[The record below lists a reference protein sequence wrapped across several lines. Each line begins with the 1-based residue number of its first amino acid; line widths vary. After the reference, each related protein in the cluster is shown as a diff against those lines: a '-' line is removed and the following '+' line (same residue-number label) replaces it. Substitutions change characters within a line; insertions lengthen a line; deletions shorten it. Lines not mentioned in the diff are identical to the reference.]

1 MTRTD
6 YWQHPPGLSQGVVHY
21 GGQTFRNYTIGPG
34 YCLLTWSIY
43 EGQDRLDVPMLE
55 VVSHV
60 LLVMSI
66 LSVLVLIWFRK
77 RPTKDLLLQDSWGT
91 VRVSDCAIRLYNFV
105 GMADLLMAILTL
117 LLMTAPIPHED
128 DFAHW
133 VYTCARA
140 ALARLIPPSS
150 PTRRPPPPP
159 LGSPPPPPSSS
170 PPPLT
175 SSLAPDSL
183 AARGL
188 LDNLPWLCCLHNRL
202 PTRVGLLRTTLL
214 LATLIGVRACAV
226 FGEPA
231 LNDVRAHPPPAVRR
245 RAAATVIAPS
255 RCTHTCTLAGI
266 PAPSPT
272 RLFSPHPCPPPDPL
286 HRCPPPLRGQYL
298 FSFAPTELAMYANVS
313 FAVLYAILLLLTLSG
328 RCRPLRPQCRLWLLF
343 LAVCYMCSTLGYFL
357 FRIFAIDPTTAMW
370 IGELGLFLYVLLFAP
385 ALYASF
391 LLERAHWTRSTNSW
405 AGMPSLEPTNAPLLA
420 GGLVS
425 TTPPSPGA
433 AGAALTVAV
442 AAGQARK
449 GAKIAAAEEG
459 PSICGKSPTLSA
471 PPGAALRPSDV
482 QSAQMLR
489 AALEGVRVI
498 PFTELKL
505 HELIGTGGFAD
516 VFRAS
521 WHVPGSGGSSGSGGS
536 VGDSSCGGSGS
547 GGGGGGGG
555 SSRAKVGA
563 DGGVGALPVAV
574 KQLRTLPRERKALE
588 GFCKE
593 IALMQRLQHPN
604 VLSLVGVSIT
614 SSGQLSVITD
624 YLMRGSVFQL
634 LHPTP
639 TPAGQLAIGV
649 PLPRVLAMCM
659 MGDCARGMGYL
670 HSLSPSIIHRDL
682 KSQNLLV
689 APDFSVQVADFGL
702 SRECLHQAAMTRVGS
717 VQWAAP
723 EVLLGQSYSHK
734 CDLWSFGVV
743 CWEVLTA
750 RVPFDGMSPATVA
763 TQVAMEGMR
772 LPVPPGVS
780 IRLLRLIARCWSEQP
795 EHRPEF
801 GTLEVELQ
809 GVVNELLDEEGRAV
823 AKASTQV

>member
-1 MTRTD
+1 M
-6 YWQHPPGLSQGVVHY
+6 
-21 GGQTFRNYTIGPG
+21 
-34 YCLLTWSIY
+34 
-43 EGQDRLDVPMLE
+43 
-55 VVSHV
+55 
-60 LLVMSI
+60 
-66 LSVLVLIWFRK
+66 
-77 RPTKDLLLQDSWGT
+77 
-91 VRVSDCAIRLYNFV
+91 
-105 GMADLLMAILTL
+105 
-117 LLMTAPIPHED
+117 
-128 DFAHW
+128 
-133 VYTCARA
+133 
-140 ALARLIPPSS
+140 
-150 PTRRPPPPP
+150 
-159 LGSPPPPPSSS
+159 
-170 PPPLT
+170 T
-175 SSLAPDSL
+175 SS
-183 AARGL
+183 
-188 LDNLPWLCCLHNRL
+188 
-202 PTRVGLLRTTLL
+202 TR
-214 LATLIGVRACAV
+214 
-226 FGEPA
+226 
-231 LNDVRAHPPPAVRR
+231 
-245 RAAATVIAPS
+245 
-255 RCTHTCTLAGI
+255 
-266 PAPSPT
+266 
-272 RLFSPHPCPPPDPL
+272 
-286 HRCPPPLRGQYL
+286 PLRGQYL

-343 LAVCYMCSTLGYFL
+343 LALCYVCSTLGYFF

-405 AGMPSLEPTNAPLLA
+405 PGMPSLEQTNAPLLV
-420 GGLVS
+420 GDLVS

-433 AGAALTVAV
+433 ARAALTVAV

-449 GAKIAAAEEG
+449 AAKLAAAEEG
-459 PSICGKSPTLSA
+459 PSLSA

-505 HELIGTGGFAD
+505 HELVGTGGFAD

-521 WHVPGSGGSSGSGGS
+521 WHAPGSGGSSGFGGS
-536 VGDSSCGGSGS
+536 VGDSSRGGSGGGS
-547 GGGGGGGG
+547 GGGGSSGGG
-555 SSRAKVGA
+555 SRAKVGA

-614 SSGQLSVITD
+614 STGQLSVITD

-639 TPAGQLAIGV
+639 TPAGQLAIGI

-670 HSLSPSIIHRDL
+670 HSLSPPIIHRDL

-723 EVLLGQSYSHK
+723 EVLLGQSYSTSDCLPHQV
-734 CDLWSFGVV
+734 L
-743 CWEVLTA
+743 LTA
-750 RVPFDGMSPATVA
+750 DD
-763 TQVAMEGMR
+763 
-772 LPVPPGVS
+772 L
-780 IRLLRLIARCWSEQP
+780 
-795 EHRPEF
+795 
-801 GTLEVELQ
+801 
-809 GVVNELLDEEGRAV
+809 
-823 AKASTQV
+823 

>member
-1 MTRTD
+1 
-6 YWQHPPGLSQGVVHY
+6 
-21 GGQTFRNYTIGPG
+21 
-34 YCLLTWSIY
+34 
-43 EGQDRLDVPMLE
+43 
-55 VVSHV
+55 
-60 LLVMSI
+60 
-66 LSVLVLIWFRK
+66 
-77 RPTKDLLLQDSWGT
+77 
-91 VRVSDCAIRLYNFV
+91 
-105 GMADLLMAILTL
+105 
-117 LLMTAPIPHED
+117 
-128 DFAHW
+128 
-133 VYTCARA
+133 
-140 ALARLIPPSS
+140 
-150 PTRRPPPPP
+150 
-159 LGSPPPPPSSS
+159 
-170 PPPLT
+170 
-175 SSLAPDSL
+175 
-183 AARGL
+183 
-188 LDNLPWLCCLHNRL
+188 
-202 PTRVGLLRTTLL
+202 
-214 LATLIGVRACAV
+214 
-226 FGEPA
+226 
-231 LNDVRAHPPPAVRR
+231 
-245 RAAATVIAPS
+245 
-255 RCTHTCTLAGI
+255 
-266 PAPSPT
+266 
-272 RLFSPHPCPPPDPL
+272 
-286 HRCPPPLRGQYL
+286 
-298 FSFAPTELAMYANVS
+298 MYANVS

-343 LAVCYMCSTLGYFL
+343 LALCYVCSTLGYFF

-405 AGMPSLEPTNAPLLA
+405 AGMPSLEPTNAPLLV
-420 GGLVS
+420 GDLVS

-449 GAKIAAAEEG
+449 AAKLAAAEEG
-459 PSICGKSPTLSA
+459 PSLSA

-505 HELIGTGGFAD
+505 HELVGTGGFAD

-521 WHVPGSGGSSGSGGS
+521 WHAPGSGGSSGFGGS
-536 VGDSSCGGSGS
+536 VGDSSRGGSGGGS
-547 GGGGGGGG
+547 GGGGSSGGG
-555 SSRAKVGA
+555 SRAKVGA

-614 SSGQLSVITD
+614 STGQLSVITD

-639 TPAGQLAIGV
+639 TPAGQLAIGI

-670 HSLSPSIIHRDL
+670 HSLSPPIIHRDL

-723 EVLLGQSYSHK
+723 EVFLGQSFSTSDCLPH
-734 CDLWSFGVV
+734 
-743 CWEVLTA
+743 
-750 RVPFDGMSPATVA
+750 
-763 TQVAMEGMR
+763 QVARGIPR
-772 LPVPPGVS
+772 
-780 IRLLRLIARCWSEQP
+780 A
-795 EHRPEF
+795 
-801 GTLEVELQ
+801 
-809 GVVNELLDEEGRAV
+809 ELLDL
-823 AKASTQV
+823 

>member
-1 MTRTD
+1 MAPSAEHGDSVTRLEKEEVAD
-6 YWQHPPGLSQGVVHY
+6 VVRDVLVAGAVWEAPNAFMPERFVDGHEPQER
-21 GGQTFRNYTIGPG
+21 GAQAARAQLASFGSGPRSCVGQQLALTLASLTLAHMMAASTFRNYTIGPG

-133 VYTCARA
+133 VYT
-140 ALARLIPPSS
+140 S
-150 PTRRPPPPP
+150 
-159 LGSPPPPPSSS
+159 
-170 PPPLT
+170 
-175 SSLAPDSL
+175 
-183 AARGL
+183 RGL

-231 LNDVRAHPPPAVRR
+231 LND
-245 RAAATVIAPS
+245 
-255 RCTHTCTLAGI
+255 
-266 PAPSPT
+266 
-272 RLFSPHPCPPPDPL
+272 
-286 HRCPPPLRGQYL
+286 YL

-449 GAKIAAAEEG
+449 
-459 PSICGKSPTLSA
+459 
-471 PPGAALRPSDV
+471 ALRPSDV

-516 VFRAS
+516 
-521 WHVPGSGGSSGSGGS
+521 
-536 VGDSSCGGSGS
+536 
-547 GGGGGGGG
+547 
-555 SSRAKVGA
+555 
-563 DGGVGALPVAV
+563 
-574 KQLRTLPRERKALE
+574 LRTLPRERKALE